1 MSYLFPKGP
10 NARYK
15 IYKVSVSTPEDKVLQ
30 NTSDFN
36 YEVELPYAITDVV
49 GMSLVE
55 WSFPRDVIPS
65 FYPTTTNLVGNIY
78 LDFRLENPDIAGVPG
93 DFTAYYPTK
102 YLAYQLPGDPSSDY
116 TKVTE
121 KIMNEAIAAD
131 PLWKDRVNIAF
142 APQAGNTTVLI
153 CSTTDITLPPRR
165 FPETAAWS
173 KNLILRPVMLDNDS
187 PAASRFG
194 YSFGLGISFPL
205 LYSTQFLIFF
215 ASFFNS
221 GPNP

>member
-78 LDFRLENPDIAGVPG
+78 LDFRLEKPG
-93 DFTAYYPTK
+93 YRRSSWRFHRV
-102 YLAYQLPGDPSSDY
+102 LPYEILG
-116 TKVTE
+116 
-121 KIMNEAIAAD
+121 
-131 PLWKDRVNIAF
+131 
-142 APQAGNTTVLI
+142 
-153 CSTTDITLPPRR
+153 LPATR
-165 FPETAAWS
+165 
-173 KNLILRPVMLDNDS
+173 
-187 PAASRFG
+187 
-194 YSFGLGISFPL
+194 
-205 LYSTQFLIFF
+205 
-215 ASFFNS
+215 
-221 GPNP
+221 